1 MDWTISWDFRGDDM
15 EILLASV
22 IGYLLG
28 GASVLLTMYLLYDKV
43 HPPAEIPV
51 PEPEARAEPAEPEPP
66 TPEEQRWMEELNAL
80 WNYDGKGGAMSGDKE
95 NSGRD
100 L

>member
-1 MDWTISWDFRGDDM
+1 M

-43 HPPAEIPV
+43 HPPEPALKAW
-51 PEPEARAEPAEPEPP
+51 PETVVEPAESEPP
-66 TPEEQRWMEELNAL
+66 TPEEAKWLAEMAELLA
-80 WNYDGKGGAMSGDKE
+80 YDGKGGGMRDGDKE
-95 NSGRD
+95 NS
-100 L
+100 

>member
-1 MDWTISWDFRGDDM
+1 MDFRGDNM

-43 HPPAEIPV
+43 HPPAEPT
-51 PEPEARAEPAEPEPP
+51 PEIVVEPSGSEPP
-66 TPEEQRWMEELNAL
+66 TPEEAKWLAEMAELLA
-80 WNYDGKGGAMSGDKE
+80 YDGKGGGMRDGDKE
-95 NSGRD
+95 NS
-100 L
+100 